1 MVWWCN
7 KHEQHSIDDICWKCD
22 NDRAQ
27 PLKDAFLAGWS
38 ARDNLFKPANKR
50 WDEKRDEALNQFIN
64 KRKYK
69 LRGIHDT

>member
-1 MVWWCN
+1 MVWWCT
-7 KHEQHSIDDICWKCD
+7 KHEQHSIDDLCPGCNRD
-22 NDRAQ
+22 NVHQRD
-27 PLKDAFLAGWS
+27 DAFLAGWA
-38 ARDNLFKPANKR
+38 ARDNLFRPANKR